1 MNEIILQKQ
10 KQAIEILKEQNI
22 DMWLTFVRE
31 SASIHDPVLDTIAGV
46 NVTWQSAFILTA
58 SGERKAILGS
68 LDIANL
74 KDAGTFD
81 DITGYVQSIREPLR
95 EFVQKHDPKTIA
107 VNFSKNM
114 NLADGLT
121 YGLYQ
126 ILLDHFN
133 GTPYGERLVSS
144 ENIVSALRGRKSPDE
159 LKIMREA
166 VIITLEIFDEVGK
179 FITKGKTEKEI
190 AQFMTERTQA
200 RGLTVAWEADSCPAV
215 FTGPDTAGAH
225 AGPTDR
231 KVEGG
236 HLINIDFGV
245 NYKGYCSDLQR
256 TWYILKDDET
266 DAPAEVK
273 RGFEVL
279 KTSITKAAEALKPG
293 IKGVYVDAAARGHIT
308 ANGFDEYPHGL
319 GHQVGRVA
327 HDAGPGLFPAWEKY
341 GDLPFIPLEKDQVF
355 TIEPRLFV
363 PGHGIVTIEEE
374 VVLTDTGIDWLSQR
388 QEELMLLR

>member
-341 GDLPFIPLEKDQVF
+341 GDSPFIPLEKDQVF

>member
-1 MNEIILQKQ
+1 MNDIILQKQ
-10 KQAIEILKEQNI
+10 QQAIEILKEQNI

-46 NVTWQSAFILTA
+46 NVTWQSAFILTKH
-58 SGERKAILGS
+58 GHRKAILGS

-74 KDAGTFD
+74 KDAGTFG
-81 DITGYVQSIREPLR
+81 DISGYVKSIREPLL
-95 EFVQKHDPKTIA
+95 EFVKEVDPKTIA
-107 VNFSKNM
+107 VNYSKSM

-121 YGLYQ
+121 FGLYKV
-126 ILLDHFN
+126 LLDHFA

-144 ENIVSALRGRKSPDE
+144 ENIVSSLRGRKSADE

-166 VIITLEIFDEVGK
+166 VAITLEIFDEVGK
-179 FITKGKTEKEI
+179 FITKGRTEKEI
-190 AQFMTERTQA
+190 AAFMTKRA
-200 RGLTVAWEADSCPAV
+200 HDRGLTVAWEADSCPAV

-266 DAPAEVK
+266 DAPEAVK
-273 RGFEVL
+273 QGFEVL
-279 KTSITKAAEALKPG
+279 RTSITRAAEVLKPG
-293 IKGVYVDAAARGHIT
+293 VTGVEVDAAARGHIT
-308 ANGFDEYPHGL
+308 SNGFDEYPHGL

-341 GDLPFIPLEKDQVF
+341 GNLPFIPLEKNQVF
-355 TIEPRLFV
+355 TIEPRLYV
-363 PGHGIVTIEEE
+363 ANHGIVTIEEE
-374 VVLTDTGIDWLSQR
+374 VVLTDTGIDWLSNR
-388 QEELMLLR
+388 QMDLMLLR